1 MKKFLGAI
9 AITTAALITT
19 TAFAENAA
27 DEKNA
32 SLARLWGADTYATAE
47 AVNASKPFTGIS
59 SVLSRETTD
68 TRGGD
73 WSGDATGAWVGNFQG
88 GRAEPPA
95 GR

>member
-9 AITTAALITT
+9 AITTATLIAS
-19 TAFAENAA
+19 TAFAENAV

-32 SLARLWGADTYATAE
+32 NLARLWGNDTYASTQTA
-47 AVNASKPFTGIS
+47 NASKPFTGIS
-59 SVLSRETTD
+59 SVLVNTTD

-73 WSGDATGAWVGNFQG
+73 WAGDSTGAWINNFQG